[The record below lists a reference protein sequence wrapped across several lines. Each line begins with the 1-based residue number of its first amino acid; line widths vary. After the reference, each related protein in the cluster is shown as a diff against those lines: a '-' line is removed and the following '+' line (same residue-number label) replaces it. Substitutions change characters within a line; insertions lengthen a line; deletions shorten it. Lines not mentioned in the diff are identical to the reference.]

1 MYSLF
6 MMRTVVLHCNKNLY
20 EGYGLVG
27 FAQITK
33 FFYSKYFSRFCWLSK
48 VKQNISKMHNE
59 GSKLSTISTW
69 RSKECLHIYRVT
81 FSEMMWKQKRFTGNS
96 RAFE

>member
-1 MYSLF
+1 MKAMGWL
-6 MMRTVVLHCNKNLY
+6 
-20 EGYGLVG
+20 GLLKSQS
-27 FAQITK
+27 FFIQI
-33 FFYSKYFSRFCWLSK
+33 YFSRFCWLSK
-48 VKQNISKMHNE
+48 VKQNITKMHNE
-59 GSKLSTISTW
+59 GSKLSTISTC

>member
-1 MYSLF
+1 
-6 MMRTVVLHCNKNLY
+6 MRTVVLHCNKNLY

-48 VKQNISKMHNE
+48 VKKQNVSKMHNE